1 MNNINFMQNG
11 GLPLSTNLFDWL
23 QQKIDT
29 LQILS
34 EIKSGTPINNSG
46 FVISGCNVS
55 GDNVESGYIYAK
67 YDGGDAEIFKFNGG
81 NKTTNPYIELLE
93 TKTELLFEDGIC
105 RDVLF
110 VRELKLSSNNTGFP
124 FNNIKLLSNIPTNET
139 FNNLLKDLNDEV
151 EVLKNQPQFKIPSG
165 LIAMWSGSLQT
176 IPNGWLLCNGTN
188 GTPNLIDRFIIGG
201 GGGSRNIG
209 TPGGRESVLLNVN
222 HLPKH
227 RHNVARDNTGTKSV
241 PELVSLPNSEITYR
255 RSVSEKSFDY
265 AFKASP
271 IFPPSNSIGV
281 SGADIIRDGGNSL
294 YDRTK
299 VITQASFNILPPYY
313 VLAYI
318 MKE

>member
-1 MNNINFMQNG
+1 MNNINFIQDG

-23 QQKIDT
+23 QEKIDT

-34 EIKSGTPINNSG
+34 EIKGGTPINNNG

-55 GDNVESGYIYAK
+55 GNNVESGYIYAK

-110 VRELKLSSNNTGFP
+110 VRELKLTTTNTGFP
-124 FNNIKLLSNIPTNET
+124 FSNVKLLSDIPTNET
-139 FNNLLKDLNDEV
+139 LSNLLNNLNDEV

-165 LIAMWSGSLQT
+165 LIVMWSGALQT
-176 IPNGWLLCNGTN
+176 IPNGWLLCDGTN
-188 GTPNLIDRFIIGG
+188 GTPNLIDKFIMG
-201 GGGSRNIG
+201 GGGSKNIG
-209 TPGGRESVLLNVN
+209 SVGGQESILLNVSN
-222 HLPKH
+222 LPKH
-227 RHNVARDNTGTKSV
+227 RHNVATNKSGTTSI
-241 PELVSLPNSEITYR
+241 PDLVASPNSEITYKR
-255 RSVSEKSFDY
+255 TVSNNTADY
-265 AFKASP
+265 TFKASP
-271 IFPPSNSIGV
+271 TNPTGGSIGV
-281 SGADIIRDGGNSL
+281 SGADIIRDGGDVLVS
-294 YDRTK
+294 RTK
-299 VITQASFNILPPYY
+299 VDTQTSVTVLPPYY